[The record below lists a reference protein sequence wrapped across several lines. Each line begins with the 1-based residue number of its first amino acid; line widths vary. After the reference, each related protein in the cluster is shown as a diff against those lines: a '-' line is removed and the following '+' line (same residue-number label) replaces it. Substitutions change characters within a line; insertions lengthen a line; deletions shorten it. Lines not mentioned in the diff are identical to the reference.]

1 MNVQMQLDLML
12 ILDNTDLGLLN
23 FGNWNLRD
31 EDDDN
36 VVELFFFF
44 LGLCLSTNLQ

>member
-31 EDDDN
+31 GMMIMSLN
-36 VVELFFFF
+36 FFFF